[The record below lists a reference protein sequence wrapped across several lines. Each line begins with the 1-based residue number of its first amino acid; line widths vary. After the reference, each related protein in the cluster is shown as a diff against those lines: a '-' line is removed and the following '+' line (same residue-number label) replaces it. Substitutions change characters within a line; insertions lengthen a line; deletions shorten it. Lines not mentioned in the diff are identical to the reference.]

1 MLNISHIAAAAA
13 AAAHVPVV
21 SPLRRVKPDSIA
33 LPFYVGRI
41 SRLRTRSWGEAAG
54 ALLQRCEC
62 PVPELLLVFG
72 KSAGSTALFEDDSF
86 GAYLLHQ

>member
-21 SPLRRVKPDSIA
+21 SPLRRGRSRDSIA

-41 SRLRTRSWGEAAG
+41 SRLRPRSWGEAAG

-62 PVPELLLVFG
+62 PVPELLLVFR
-72 KSAGSTALFEDDSF
+72 KIRRKHRSL
-86 GAYLLHQ
+86 